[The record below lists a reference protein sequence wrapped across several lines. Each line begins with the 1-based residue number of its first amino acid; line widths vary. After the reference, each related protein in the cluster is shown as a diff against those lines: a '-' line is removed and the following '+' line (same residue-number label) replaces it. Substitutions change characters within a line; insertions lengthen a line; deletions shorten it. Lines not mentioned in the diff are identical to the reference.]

1 MIFSMVRS
9 WDVAADLPPIDVRP
23 LLPRERAKLL
33 ELLADLSSSDWTRAT
48 PCPGWNVHD
57 VALHLL
63 GNDIGRLGPPVQSE
77 ARSGKL
83 DFMSLAGSIEQS
95 NEDWVWT
102 ARRIPP
108 SLLVEFLAL
117 SGPRVDA
124 AFARLDLGAEG
135 VAVAWTGTGPSPYWL
150 DVAREYTER
159 WVHHQQIRQAL
170 GRSALL
176 GRSWLHPVLATF
188 MRALP
193 LAYESIPANAGTRV
207 AVVVDGPAGGRW
219 LLRRGDERWSL
230 LADDGRSAASEVRIG
245 QDVIWRL
252 WTRLATVDEAQASI
266 AITGDEDLGVP
277 AASAVSVMTTKL

>member
-1 MIFSMVRS
+1 MVRS

-33 ELLADLSSSDWTRAT
+33 ELLAGLESSDWTRAT
-48 PCPGWNVHD
+48 VCPGWNIHD

-83 DFMSLAGSIEQS
+83 GFGSLAGSIEQS
-95 NEDWVWT
+95 NEDWVRA

-117 SGPRVDA
+117 GGPRVDA
-124 AFARLDLGAEG
+124 AFARLDMGAEG

-170 GRSALL
+170 GRPALL
-176 GRSWLHPVLATF
+176 GRRWLHPVLATF

-193 LAYESIPANAGTRV
+193 LAYESVPATAGTRV

-219 LLRRGDERWSL
+219 LIRRGDERWSL
-230 LADDGRSAASEVRIG
+230 IADDGRPAATEVRMGVNI
-245 QDVIWRL
+245 VWRL
-252 WTRLATVDEAQASI
+252 WTRLATVDEAQAYI
-266 AITGDEDLGVP
+266 AIAGDENLGVP
-277 AASAVSVMTTKL
+277 AARVVAVMTTKL

>member
-1 MIFSMVRS
+1 MVRS
-9 WDVAADLPPIDVRP
+9 WDVAADLPLIDVRP
-23 LLPRERAKLL
+23 LLPRERAKLV
-33 ELLADLSSSDWTRAT
+33 ELLAGLASSDWTRAT
-48 PCPGWNVHD
+48 VCPGWNVHD
-57 VALHLL
+57 VALHLV
-63 GNDIGRLGPPVQSE
+63 GNDIGRLGPPARSE

-83 DFMSLAGSIEQS
+83 DFLSLARSIEQS
-95 NEDWVWT
+95 NEDWVRT

-124 AFARLDLGAEG
+124 AFARLDMRAEG

-150 DVAREYTER
+150 DIAREYTER

-170 GRSALL
+170 GRPPLL
-176 GRSWLHPVLATF
+176 GRHWLYPVIATF

-193 LAYESIPANAGTRV
+193 MAYESIPAATGTRV

-230 LADDGRSAASEVRIG
+230 LADDGQRATSEVHVG
-245 QDVIWRL
+245 QNVVWRL
-252 WTRLATVDEAQASI
+252 WTRLAPVEQAQASI
-266 AITGDEDLGVP
+266 AISGDEDLGAP
-277 AASAVSVMTTKL
+277 AARVVAVMTTKL